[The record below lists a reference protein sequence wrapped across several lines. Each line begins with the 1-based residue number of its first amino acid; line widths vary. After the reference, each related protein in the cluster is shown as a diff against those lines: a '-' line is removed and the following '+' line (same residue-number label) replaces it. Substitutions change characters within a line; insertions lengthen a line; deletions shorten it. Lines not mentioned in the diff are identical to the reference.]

1 MVATSQMEM
10 EEYLS
15 KKTKEEII
23 VSNWTRAL
31 SKSRRQNQSNVSLK
45 LMIYMHSPKP
55 GTWLLQHEDSGCQA
69 KENPSEETISESSQI
84 RELNQPINL

>member
-23 VSNWTRAL
+23 ASNWTRAL
-31 SKSRRQNQSNVSLK
+31 SKSGDRTK
-45 LMIYMHSPKP
+45 AM
-55 GTWLLQHEDSGCQA
+55 
-69 KENPSEETISESSQI
+69 
-84 RELNQPINL
+84 

>member
-1 MVATSQMEM
+1 
-10 EEYLS
+10 
-15 KKTKEEII
+15 
-23 VSNWTRAL
+23 
-31 SKSRRQNQSNVSLK
+31 
-45 LMIYMHSPKP
+45 MIYMHSPKP